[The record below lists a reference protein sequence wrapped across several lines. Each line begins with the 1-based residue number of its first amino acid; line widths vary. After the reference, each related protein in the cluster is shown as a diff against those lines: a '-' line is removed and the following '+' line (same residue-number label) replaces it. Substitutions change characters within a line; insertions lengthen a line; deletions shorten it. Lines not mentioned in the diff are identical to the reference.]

1 MSAVERSIPDL
12 RSSDAESSESAGAR
26 PEAEAAESAGARPDV
41 VGSIAE
47 VTAEITLL
55 GMPNDAG
62 QGTRFVR
69 VDRMRLRAA
78 GFVPDESQ
86 ERRFADQ
93 YRRIKRPILMQV
105 QMLTAANA
113 PGARFVMMA
122 SALPGDGKTFTSIN
136 LALSIARER
145 DVSVLIMDADVAK
158 PHISRI
164 FGIDQEPGL
173 LDALADDELDV
184 ESLVLPTD
192 VEGLSLLSAGRH
204 NEAATELL
212 ASARMAQVLARLI
225 ARDPRRIV
233 LLDSPPLLLS
243 SESRALVPFAGQ
255 VVLVVRA
262 GGTPKQAVQEA
273 IGYIGEGKPLGLIL
287 NQSLLALSEGY
298 YGYGSYG
305 DTFPPAT

>member
-1 MSAVERSIPDL
+1 MSLVEKSMAKL
-12 RSSDAESSESAGAR
+12 RSTGAATGKSPDARST
-26 PEAEAAESAGARPDV
+26 V
-41 VGSIAE
+41 VGSVE
-47 VTAEITLL
+47 EITVEMALL
-55 GMPNDAG
+55 SSPDAAV
-62 QGTRFVR
+62 QPARFIKI
-69 VDRMRLRAA
+69 DRLRLRSA
-78 GFVPDESQ
+78 GFIPDETQ

-93 YRRIKRPILMQV
+93 YRRIKRPVLMQV
-105 QMLTAANA
+105 QTLTAAHA
-113 PGARFVMMA
+113 PGARLVLMA

-136 LALSIARER
+136 LALSMARER

-164 FGIDQEPGL
+164 FGIDQERGL
-173 LDALADDELDV
+173 LDALADNALDI

-192 VEGLSLLSAGRH
+192 VPGLSMLPAGRR

-212 ASARMAQVLARLI
+212 ASERMDQVITRLT
-225 ARDPRRIV
+225 ARDARRIV

-243 SESRALVPFAGQ
+243 SESRALVQIAGQ

-262 GGTPKQAVQEA
+262 GQTPRRAVQEA
-273 IGYIGEGKPLGLIL
+273 IGYIGEGKPLGLVL

-305 DTFPPAT
+305 DTDPPSS

>member
-1 MSAVERSIPDL
+1 MSVVEKSIAKM
-12 RSSDAESSESAGAR
+12 RSSGAVPLTAFDARTE
-26 PEAEAAESAGARPDV
+26 V
-41 VGSIAE
+41 VGSIEE
-47 VTAEITLL
+47 VTAEIALL
-55 GMPNDAG
+55 GLPNAAAEVG
-62 QGTRFVR
+62 RFVR
-69 VDRMRLRAA
+69 IDRLRLRRA

-105 QMLTAANA
+105 QVLTAAHA
-113 PGARFVMMA
+113 PGARFVLMA

-173 LDALADDELDV
+173 LDALADDEIDI

-192 VEGLSLLSAGRH
+192 VPGLSMLSAGHRH
-204 NEAATELL
+204 EAATELL
-212 ASARMAQVLARLI
+212 ASARMNQVITRLMV
-225 ARDPRRIV
+225 RDPRRIV

-243 SESRALVPFAGQ
+243 SESRALVQIAGQ

-262 GGTPKQAVQEA
+262 GGTPRQAVQEA
-273 IGYIGEGKPLGLIL
+273 IGYIGEGKPLGLVL

-305 DTFPPAT
+305 DTPSPTA

>member
-1 MSAVERSIPDL
+1 MSVVEKSIAKM
-12 RSSDAESSESAGAR
+12 RSSGAVPLTSFDARTER
-26 PEAEAAESAGARPDV
+26 
-41 VGSIAE
+41 VGSIEE
-47 VTAEITLL
+47 VTAEIALL
-55 GMPNDAG
+55 GLPNAAAEVG
-62 QGTRFVR
+62 RFVKI
-69 VDRMRLRAA
+69 DRLRLRSA

-105 QMLTAANA
+105 QVLTAAHA
-113 PGARFVMMA
+113 PGARFVLMA

-164 FGIDQEPGL
+164 FGIDQEPGI
-173 LDALADDELDV
+173 LDALADDAIDI

-192 VEGLSLLSAGRH
+192 VPGLSMLPAGHRH
-204 NEAATELL
+204 EAATELL
-212 ASARMAQVLARLI
+212 ASARMDEVITRLT

-243 SESRALVPFAGQ
+243 SESRALIQIAGQ

-262 GGTPKQAVQEA
+262 GGTPRQAVQEA

-305 DTFPPAT
+305 DTPPPST

>member
-1 MSAVERSIPDL
+1 MSLVEKSISKL
-12 RSSDAESSESAGAR
+12 RSSASAASKSSAAR
-26 PEAEAAESAGARPDV
+26 SEV
-41 VGSIAE
+41 VGSIEE
-47 VTAEITLL
+47 VTAEIALL
-55 GMPNDAG
+55 GLPNAAAEVG
-62 QGTRFVR
+62 RFVKI
-69 VDRMRLRAA
+69 DRMRLRAA
-78 GFVPDESQ
+78 GFVPDENQ

-105 QMLTAANA
+105 QVLTAAHA
-113 PGARFVMMA
+113 PGARFVLMA

-145 DVSVLIMDADVAK
+145 DVSVLILDADVAK

-173 LDALADDELDV
+173 LDALADDEIDI

-192 VEGLSLLSAGRH
+192 VPGLSMLPAGRRH
-204 NEAATELL
+204 EAATELL
-212 ASARMAQVLARLI
+212 ASARMNQVITRLT

-243 SESRALVPFAGQ
+243 SESRALVQIAGQ

-262 GGTPKQAVQEA
+262 GGTPRRAVQEA
-273 IGYIGEGKPLGLIL
+273 IEYIGDGKPLGLVL

-305 DTFPPAT
+305 DTNAPSG

>member
-1 MSAVERSIPDL
+1 MSLVEKSISKL
-12 RSSDAESSESAGAR
+12 RSSAAAASKSSAAR
-26 PEAEAAESAGARPDV
+26 SEV
-41 VGSIAE
+41 VGSIEE
-47 VTAEITLL
+47 VTAEIALL
-55 GMPNDAG
+55 GLPNAAAEVG
-62 QGTRFVR
+62 RFVKI
-69 VDRMRLRAA
+69 DRMRLRAA
-78 GFVPDESQ
+78 GFVPDENQ

-105 QMLTAANA
+105 QVLTAAHA
-113 PGARFVMMA
+113 PGARFVLMA

-173 LDALADDELDV
+173 LDALADDEIDI

-192 VEGLSLLSAGRH
+192 VPGLSMLPAGRRH
-204 NEAATELL
+204 EAATELL
-212 ASARMAQVLARLI
+212 ASARMNQVITRLT

-243 SESRALVPFAGQ
+243 SESRALVQIAGQ

-262 GGTPKQAVQEA
+262 GGTPRRAVQEA
-273 IGYIGEGKPLGLIL
+273 IEYIGDGKPLGLVL

-305 DTFPPAT
+305 DTNAPSG

>member
-1 MSAVERSIPDL
+1 MSVVEKSISKL
-12 RSSDAESSESAGAR
+12 RSSGAVPPTSLGAR
-26 PEAEAAESAGARPDV
+26 SDA
-41 VGSIAE
+41 VGTIEE
-47 VTAEITLL
+47 VTAEIALL
-55 GMPNDAG
+55 GLPNAAAEVG
-62 QGTRFVR
+62 RFVR
-69 VDRMRLRAA
+69 IDRMRLRGA
-78 GFVPDESQ
+78 GFVPDENQ

-105 QMLTAANA
+105 QVLTAAHA
-113 PGARFVMMA
+113 PGARFVLMA

-173 LDALADDELDV
+173 LDALADDEIDI

-192 VEGLSLLSAGRH
+192 VPGLSMLSAGRH
-204 NEAATELL
+204 HEAATELL
-212 ASARMAQVLARLI
+212 ASARMGQVITRLT

-243 SESRALVPFAGQ
+243 SESRALVQIAGQ

-262 GGTPKQAVQEA
+262 GGTPRRAVQEA

-305 DTFPPAT
+305 DTPAPST

>member
-1 MSAVERSIPDL
+1 MSLVEKSMAKLRATGAATANSPDARSI
-12 RSSDAESSESAGAR
+12 
-26 PEAEAAESAGARPDV
+26 V
-41 VGSIAE
+41 VGSVEE
-47 VTAEITLL
+47 VTVEIALL
-55 GMPNDAG
+55 TTPDAAV
-62 QGTRFVR
+62 QPSRFIR
-69 VDRMRLRAA
+69 IDRTRLRAA
-78 GFVPDESQ
+78 GFIPDETQ

-93 YRRIKRPILMQV
+93 YRRIKRPVLMQV
-105 QMLTAANA
+105 QALTAAHA
-113 PGARFVMMA
+113 PGARLVLMA

-173 LDALADDELDV
+173 LDALADNTLDI

-192 VEGLSLLSAGRH
+192 VPGLSMLTAGRPH
-204 NEAATELL
+204 EAATELL
-212 ASARMAQVLARLI
+212 ASERMNQVITRLT

-243 SESRALVPFAGQ
+243 SESRALVQIAGQ

-262 GGTPKQAVQEA
+262 GQTPRRAVEEA

-305 DTFPPAT
+305 DTNPPSN

>member
-1 MSAVERSIPDL
+1 MSVVEKSIAKL
-12 RSSDAESSESAGAR
+12 RSSGATPSSVGAR
-26 PEAEAAESAGARPDV
+26 FEV
-41 VGSIAE
+41 VGSIEE
-47 VTAEITLL
+47 VTAEIALL
-55 GMPNDAG
+55 GLPNAAAEVG
-62 QGTRFVR
+62 RFVR
-69 VDRMRLRAA
+69 IDRMRLRAA

-105 QMLTAANA
+105 QVLTAAHA
-113 PGARFVMMA
+113 PGARFVLMA

-173 LDALADDELDV
+173 LDALADDDLDI

-192 VEGLSLLSAGRH
+192 VPGLSMLPAGH
-204 NEAATELL
+204 HHEAATELL
-212 ASARMAQVLARLI
+212 ASARMSQLIARLTV
-225 ARDPRRIV
+225 RDPRRIV

-243 SESRALVPFAGQ
+243 SESRALVQIAGQ

-262 GGTPKQAVQEA
+262 GGTPRRAVEEA
-273 IGYIGEGKPLGLIL
+273 IGYIGEGKPLGLVL

-305 DTFPPAT
+305 DTNPPSS

>member
-1 MSAVERSIPDL
+1 MSVVEKSIAKM
-12 RSSDAESSESAGAR
+12 RSSGAVPLTSFDARTER
-26 PEAEAAESAGARPDV
+26 
-41 VGSIAE
+41 VGSIEE
-47 VTAEITLL
+47 VTAEIALL
-55 GMPNDAG
+55 GLPNAAAEVG
-62 QGTRFVR
+62 RFVKI
-69 VDRMRLRAA
+69 DRLRLRSA

-105 QMLTAANA
+105 QVLTAAHA
-113 PGARFVMMA
+113 PGARFVLMA

-136 LALSIARER
+136 LALSISRER

-173 LDALADDELDV
+173 LDALADDAIDI

-192 VEGLSLLSAGRH
+192 VPGLSMLPAGHRH
-204 NEAATELL
+204 EAATELL
-212 ASARMAQVLARLI
+212 ASARMDEVITRLT

-243 SESRALVPFAGQ
+243 SESRALIQIAGQ

-262 GGTPKQAVQEA
+262 GGTPRQAVQEA

-305 DTFPPAT
+305 DTPPPST

>member
-1 MSAVERSIPDL
+1 MSLVEKSISKMRASGAAAAKLSDERS
-12 RSSDAESSESAGAR
+12 E
-26 PEAEAAESAGARPDV
+26 V
-41 VGSIAE
+41 VGSIEEITAE
-47 VTAEITLL
+47 VALL
-55 GMPNDAG
+55 GGGAAATVG
-62 QGTRFVR
+62 RFVR
-69 VDRMRLRAA
+69 VDRLRLRAA
-78 GFVPDESQ
+78 GFVPDENQ

-105 QMLTAANA
+105 QVLTAARA
-113 PGARFVMMA
+113 PGARFVLMA

-145 DVSVLIMDADVAK
+145 DVSVLVMDADVAK

-164 FGIDQEPGL
+164 FGIAQEPGL
-173 LDALADDELDV
+173 LDALADDNLDI

-192 VEGLSLLSAGRH
+192 VPGLSVLPAGRRH
-204 NEAATELL
+204 EAATELL
-212 ASARMAQVLARLI
+212 ASARMDQVITRLT

-243 SESRALVPFAGQ
+243 SESRALVQIAGQ

-262 GGTPKQAVQEA
+262 GGTPRQAVEEA

-287 NQSLLALSEGY
+287 NQSMLALSEGY

-305 DTFPPAT
+305 DTPPPSS

>member
-1 MSAVERSIPDL
+1 MSVVEKSISKMRAASAASNL
-12 RSSDAESSESAGAR
+12 FDARTE
-26 PEAEAAESAGARPDV
+26 V
-41 VGSIAE
+41 VGSIEE
-47 VTAEITLL
+47 VTAEIALL
-55 GMPNDAG
+55 GGAAAAPTSG
-62 QGTRFVR
+62 RFVR
-69 VDRMRLRAA
+69 IDRMRLRSA
-78 GFVPDESQ
+78 GFVPDQNQ

-105 QMLTAANA
+105 QVLTAARA

-145 DVSVLIMDADVAK
+145 DVTVLIMDADVAK

-173 LDALADDELDV
+173 LDALADDNLDI

-192 VEGLSLLSAGRH
+192 VDGLSVLPAGRRH
-204 NEAATELL
+204 EAATELL
-212 ASARMAQVLARLI
+212 ASARMDQVITRLA
-225 ARDPRRIV
+225 ACDPRRII

-243 SESRALVPFAGQ
+243 SESRALVQIAGQ

-262 GGTPKQAVQEA
+262 GATPRRAVEEA
-273 IGYIGEGKPLGLIL
+273 IGYVGQGKPLGLVL

-298 YGYGSYG
+298 YGYGCYG
-305 DTFPPAT
+305 DTNPPAS